1 MDQLFHGKS
10 YHIQNDD
17 IEVNDFFVTNTQE
30 NVIKGKIMGEMS
42 LEKVVAS
49 L

>member
-17 IEVNDFFVTNTQE
+17 MEVNDFFRTNTQE
-30 NVIKGKIMGEMS
+30 NVIKGKLWVKMS

>member
-1 MDQLFHGKS
+1 M
-10 YHIQNDD
+10 
-17 IEVNDFFVTNTQE
+17 EVNDFFITNMQE

-42 LEKVVAS
+42 LVAS